1 MGATTIGSALAER
14 RRELSLEK
22 GQAAKQIGM
31 SRTTYS
37 SYEQDAQRP
46 STEVFTALA
55 EFLGISV
62 EQFLPLYGATCVAQ
76 ARVSLGRV
84 APQVQRSNEPL
95 NEPPRSLDH
104 GAATAETV
112 PDTSSSSEP
121 EPTTKVAAPE
131 PATPEPEELNEPEQ
145 LNEPE
150 VVSEVAEVEDTPEPS
165 EGDEAEQT
173 GAPEPATPTPR
184 ASFDDRNLSWPSSSN
199 KNSGQKKKKKK
210 KKGKKG

>member
-1 MGATTIGSALAER
+1 MGATTIGSALAQR
-14 RRELSLEK
+14 RLELSLEK

-62 EQFLPLYGATCVAQ
+62 EQFLPLYGATCIAQ

-84 APQVQRSNEPL
+84 APQSQ
-95 NEPPRSLDH
+95 
-104 GAATAETV
+104 
-112 PDTSSSSEP
+112 SSSETSNALQSSVGHEHSELVTTPEVPSPSDPPSTTTEAAKEPAEVEPP
-121 EPTTKVAAPE
+121 EPV
-131 PATPEPEELNEPEQ
+131 EPEIAL
-145 LNEPE
+145 
-150 VVSEVAEVEDTPEPS
+150 EVAEVEDTPEPS
-165 EGDEAEQT
+165 ESDESDPVEATESR
-173 GAPEPATPTPR
+173 TPTAQ
-184 ASFDDRNLSWPSSSN
+184 ASRDDLSMSWPSSLG
-199 KNSGQKKKKKK
+199 KDAGHKKKKKK

>member
-46 STEVFTALA
+46 STEVFSALA
-55 EFLGISV
+55 EFLGISI

-84 APQVQRSNEPL
+84 PPQGQQSGETL
-95 NEPPRSLDH
+95 NELPRSLDQV
-104 GAATAETV
+104 APKAEAV
-112 PDTSSSSEP
+112 PETSSPSEP
-121 EPTTKVAAPE
+121 ESTTTETSRELARPE
-131 PATPEPEELNEPEQ
+131 SEKSIEPEITL
-145 LNEPE
+145 
-150 VVSEVAEVEDTPEPS
+150 EVAEVADTPEPS
-165 EGDEAEQT
+165 KSDESGAAE
-173 GAPEPATPTPR
+173 APEPGAPTTQ
-184 ASFDDRNLSWPSSSN
+184 ASSDDLSMSWPSASS
-199 KNSGQKKKKKK
+199 KDAGHKKKKKK
-210 KKGKKG
+210 KKGKKN